1 LKAVAR
7 ALRDP
12 GRTDGRRGL
21 DGTGVDRAR
30 IERDVHRAVR
40 GVAAR
45 RRVRDGRD
53 PGIGELAR
61 VAHRDRARIVGDD
74 LEVARDAEAARGAET
89 RRESRE
95 NRRGPD
101 DPGLVTAEETAEETT
116 HGHQN
121 RPARPALDGL
131 A

>member
-12 GRTDGRRGL
+12 GRTDGRCVL
-21 DGTGVDRAR
+21 DGTGIDRAR
-30 IERDVHRAVR
+30 IERDVHRSVR

-45 RRVRDGRD
+45 RRVRDGRE

-89 RRESRE
+89 RRESGE

-101 DPGLVTAEETAEETT
+101 DPGRAVAEQTAEGTT
-116 HGHQN
+116 PLHQN
-121 RPARPALDGL
+121 RPVRPALDGL